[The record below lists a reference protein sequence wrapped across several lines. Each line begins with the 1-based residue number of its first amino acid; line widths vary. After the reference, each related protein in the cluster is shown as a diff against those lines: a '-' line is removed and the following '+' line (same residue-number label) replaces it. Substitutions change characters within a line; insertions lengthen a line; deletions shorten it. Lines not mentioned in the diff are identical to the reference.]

1 MENKP
6 GAAKLECDGCKDRKV
21 GKGDFCRLMM
31 GPNAC
36 GGLPRSET
44 VSDQWRR
51 TLSDIDAALAVRRRS
66 AHLDVLMEDGT
77 RVYFNLH
84 DPHWRV
90 ALYAFRHEVERII
103 DREIAHER

>member
-1 MENKP
+1 MPWKEIRIM
-6 GAAKLECDGCKDRKV
+6 DQ
-21 GKGDFCRLMM
+21 RLQFLSSYQKEHMSVADLYRAYGISRPTAYRWINRHSET
-31 GPNAC
+31 GPE
-36 GGLPRSET
+36 GLPRSET

-90 ALYAFRHEVERII
+90 A
-103 DREIAHER
+103 